1 VHGSPKCPVEA
12 RERDV
17 QYYESSSGA
26 CPFRTWRA
34 SIRDRK
40 ARGAIDARITRL
52 RAGNFGVS
60 KSVGGGVSES
70 VIDIGPGY
78 RIYYGIDQDV
88 IVLLCAGDKSTQPA
102 DIELAKNLW
111 DDYKGRK

>member
-1 VHGSPKCPVEA
+1 MEA
-12 RERDV
+12 RERNV
-17 QYYESSSGA
+17 QYYESSSSA
-26 CPFRTWRA
+26 CQFRKWRN
-34 SIRDRK
+34 SIKDRK

-52 RAGNFGVS
+52 RAGNFGKS

-78 RIYYGIDQDV
+78 RIYYGIDQYV

-111 DDYKGRK
+111 SDYQERK